1 VTDATINYRDTPI
14 KFYDLLDTGYNMDKF
29 IREGSLYTRGDH
41 QFQSLIPHIPKEGV
55 VYDIGAYIGTFS
67 IPMAL
72 EGFDVIAFEGFP
84 SNSKRAAKNCV
95 AYPSIDVHNVAVS
108 NKTYEVET
116 KFNDCTDQGER
127 KEALI
132 KYVELDNYVKE
143 NNIPNPDFIKLDIE
157 GMETIAL
164 FGMKNMIKNVK
175 PIWQICY
182 HADHPEKHE
191 HYPGFVKTQDG
202 GFDFSTLFEDY
213 NISLEGTPVTSF
225 SRWGE
230 YLLVPKNES

>member
-1 VTDATINYRDTPI
+1 MTDATVKYKNHTIQY
-14 KFYDLLDTGYNMDKF
+14 YDLLDSGHNPDTQ
-29 IREGSLYTRGDH
+29 IRSGSIYTRGDH
-41 QFQSLIPHIPKEGV
+41 QFESLIPHIPKEGV

-72 EGFDVIAFEGFP
+72 EGFDIIAFEGFP
-84 SNSKRAAKNCV
+84 SNSKRAVKNCD

-132 KYVELDNYVKE
+132 KYVELDKYVKE

-164 FGMKNMIKNVK
+164 FGMTNIIKNVK
-175 PIWQICY
+175 PIWQLCY

-191 HYPGFVKTQDG
+191 HYPGFVKTEDG

-213 NISLEGTPVTSF
+213 DISLEGAPVTSF
-225 SRWGE
+225 YRWGE
-230 YLLVPKNES
+230 YLLVPKK